1 MMSTS
6 TIEVGHRLL
15 DREADQRGLRLDV
28 HPVEVALEAELGGEV
43 AGDHP
48 LGQEPPADGHQV
60 CEADEEH
67 QDPERRELEHRERL
81 ADEFV
86 GDVAR
91 EDVRC
96 RPDQAERPAE
106 HRGVREGD
114 EEFGGGD
121 ARASSARS
129 VTIGMNIATTG
140 VLMIKPASG
149 PVIPTVAPRSRVA
162 SPRVNAAMRAPSRLI
177 APVDW
182 PPALRTYIA
191 RMVTVAGEANP
202 CRAVRP
208 STPVHGSRT
217 TSATTTEMAVTSGGD
232 GLGDEQCHRDRDER
246 EDDERLG

>member
-1 MMSTS
+1 VGSLGITRSGRSHRPTVIRYARPTRSTRTPSGVNSNIENVSPMSSSVMSLARTFVAVPIRLS
-6 TIEVGHRLL
+6 VPPSIEAY
-15 DREADQRGLRLDV
+15 ERGMRS
-28 HPVEVALEAELGGEV
+28 LEGET
-43 AGDHP
+43 
-48 LGQEPPADGHQV
+48 
-60 CEADEEH
+60 
-67 QDPERRELEHRERL
+67 
-81 ADEFV
+81 
-86 GDVAR
+86 
-91 EDVRC
+91 
-96 RPDQAERPAE
+96 
-106 HRGVREGD
+106 
-114 EEFGGGD
+114 
-121 ARASSARS
+121 RASSARS

-246 EDDERLG
+246 EDDERLGWRRGDHDPASPSGDI